1 MLSDFQTGEPLA
13 LLEGSYLTTIR
24 TGALSGVATKYLARH
39 NAKTLCIIG
48 TGEQAKGIAEAVFAV
63 RAIEKSFYTI
73 EQKKRRMHLRSIYKR
88 DSTNLHMFT
97 PMRMKQ

>member
-1 MLSDFQTGEPLA
+1 M
-13 LLEGSYLTTIR
+13 IR

-63 RAIEKSFYTI
+63 RHIEKVILYNRTEEKAYAF
-73 EQKKRRMHLRSIYKR
+73 RNIYKR
-88 DSTNLHMFT
+88 NSINLRTFT
-97 PMRMKQ
+97 QMQMKQ

>member
-1 MLSDFQTGEPLA
+1 M
-13 LLEGSYLTTIR
+13 IR

-63 RAIEKSFYTI
+63 RHIEKSFYTI
-73 EQKKRRMHLRSIYKR
+73 EQKKRRMHSRNIYKR
-88 DSTNLHMFT
+88 NSINLRTFT
-97 PMRMKQ
+97 QVQMKQ

>member
-13 LLEGSYLTTIR
+13 LLEGSYLTMIR

-48 TGEQAKGIAEAVFAV
+48 TGEQAKGLPKQYLQLEISK
-63 RAIEKSFYTI
+63 RSFYTI
-73 EQKKRRMHLRSIYKR
+73 EQKKKRMHLRNIYKR
-88 DSTNLHMFT
+88 N
-97 PMRMKQ
+97 